1 MNKQLTGFKG
11 LLYILVLVSVWPIIL
26 DVIRG
31 DNIWQGYPWGVVATV
46 AASFLYL
53 TRLNEVLLTLLVYLA
68 WLAAIIFFKDDL
80 IFPKFIIL
88 AILAGFMTGFSAM
101 LGIHAR
107 HQK

>member
-1 MNKQLTGFKG
+1 MSKQLSGVQQLSLLLVIVIVGPILWSAITG
-11 LLYILVLVSVWPIIL
+11 
-26 DVIRG
+26 G
-31 DNIWQGYPWGVVATV
+31 DTWANYPWGVVAMV

-68 WLAAIIFFKDDL
+68 WLVAIIFFKDDH

-107 HQK
+107 HHQ